1 MNNINNKS
9 ANRSIGEL
17 GEQLTCDYLES
28 KGYCIFQRN
37 FHSRYGELDIIA
49 TNPKYIAFVE
59 VKTRK
64 FNTAIQPC
72 LSVNKSKRDKIMRT
86 AYLFL
91 KKYELKLQPRFD
103 VCEVYLI
110 NNHLHHINYIENA
123 FIQEGDYA
131 NF

>member
-9 ANRSIGEL
+9 RKQVGNL
-17 GEQLTCDYLES
+17 GEQLACAYLES
-28 KGYCIFQRN
+28 NGYNIFAQN
-37 FHSRYGELDIIA
+37 YHSRYGELDIVA
-49 TNPKYIAFVE
+49 TNPKYVAFVE

-64 FNTAIQPC
+64 FNTAIRPC

-91 KKYELKLQPRFD
+91 KKYGLQLQPRFD
-103 VCEVYLI
+103 ICEVYLI
-110 NNHLHHINYIENA
+110 NNSLHHINYIENA